1 MNLSTFRLVIIGLNL
16 YVEDDNKYTSV
27 IRTCNKLLMKS
38 YEIIREIFFSFEEK
52 KQKNT
57 QFQYEI

>member
-16 YVEDDNKYTSV
+16 YVEDNSSNYTSV

-52 KQKNT
+52 KTK
-57 QFQYEI
+57 EHIISV

>member
-16 YVEDDNKYTSV
+16 YVEDNNNKYTAE

-52 KQKNT
+52 ITK
-57 QFQYEI
+57 EHIISV